1 MRQILQSVKQSLL
14 VAYTCDI
21 SGAMHDGLYDFVDC
35 HSLPLAT
42 PEQHP
47 EGLSSKS
54 LETDTSAT
62 LAHLDQQ
69 QASVAGSL
77 QQLHSKIDTIVKAL
91 GISMPE
97 QLTQT
102 SLISAHHVS
111 GHGQRTSQAM
121 QQEVTALMSQ
131 VALTLQ
137 QPRTAEEDATDRSY
151 ISTAVQKQLDSVN
164 AQLASQVS
172 QSSC

>member
-1 MRQILQSVKQSLL
+1 
-14 VAYTCDI
+14 
-21 SGAMHDGLYDFVDC
+21 MHDGLYYFVEC
-35 HSLPLAT
+35 HSLLPAS

-54 LETDTSAT
+54 FERDTSAT
-62 LAHLDQQ
+62 LAHVDQQ
-69 QASVAGSL
+69 QAAVLGSL
-77 QQLHSKIDTIVKAL
+77 QQLQSKIDTIAKAL

-102 SLISAHHVS
+102 SLILAHHGS
-111 GHGQRTSQAM
+111 GHGQRTAEAR

-137 QPRTAEEDATDRSY
+137 QPRTAEQDATDHSS
-151 ISTAVQKQLDSVN
+151 ISTAVQQQLESVN

-172 QSSC
+172 QLFHRSLMTPTSCMFALCP